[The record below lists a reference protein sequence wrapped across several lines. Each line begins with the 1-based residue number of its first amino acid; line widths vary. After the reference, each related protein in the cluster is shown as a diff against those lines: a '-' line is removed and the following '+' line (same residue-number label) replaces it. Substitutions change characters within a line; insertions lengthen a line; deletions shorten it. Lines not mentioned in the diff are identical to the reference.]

1 MPDMPECGDSG
12 FKAMCADADVAANFP
27 AICTNPPNPHTG
39 EAAATLPGCKPAAGA
54 PAPAPADNET
64 GMGGMAGAMAGDM
77 AAPSPQPAGATS
89 AAFSELAPQAAA
101 FLFGA
106 LLAAMLV

>member
-1 MPDMPECGDSG
+1 MPDMPECSDSG
-12 FKAMCADADVAANFP
+12 FKGMCADADVAANFP

-39 EAAATLPGCKPAAGA
+39 EAAAVLPGCTPAAAAAAPAAGPEGQDGMAA
-54 PAPAPADNET
+54 PAP
-64 GMGGMAGAMAGDM
+64 
-77 AAPSPQPAGATS
+77 QPAEATS

-101 FLFGA
+101 FLGGA